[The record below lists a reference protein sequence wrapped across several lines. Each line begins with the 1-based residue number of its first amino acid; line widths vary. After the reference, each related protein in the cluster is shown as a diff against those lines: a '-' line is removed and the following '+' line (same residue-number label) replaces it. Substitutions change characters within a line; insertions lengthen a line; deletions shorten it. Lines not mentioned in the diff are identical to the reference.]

1 MKPLEFHHP
10 PGSAQGAMQSLKL
23 SQYDCQRTPLMCKD
37 HGQPEFL
44 RLIFSDLLGYTR
56 SIEVGFDRLEEVVK
70 HGLVIDGSSVPGY
83 ATVNESDVLLL
94 PSSATPL
101 SQPWDP
107 SAAFLLCRIHETSGE
122 HHPRDPRNILRRL
135 TSLIA
140 KRGLQ
145 LMVGSELEFFTVARR
160 PDETIEPLDDG
171 GYFASQ
177 PQDIALDFRR
187 DVIRTLRTL
196 GIGTTSHHHEV
207 ARGQQEIGLQYVE
220 AETAAD
226 NIMISRIVISEMAHR
241 RGMIATFMPKPFPD
255 QNGSG
260 MHLHQS
266 LWGLDGSRNLF
277 ATKRDSSISQLA
289 MMYIGGLLEH
299 ATTLAAILAPTVN
312 SYKRLV
318 PGFEAPTRVAW
329 GYRNR
334 STMVRIPHFNG
345 SKRAA
350 RIELRSPDATSS
362 PHLIIASILAAGLD
376 GIERKLEP
384 PLPTDKDLFESGV
397 TLKSLPG
404 SLEGAL
410 DCLEKSTMMREVLG
424 DSVVDALVAL
434 RKREWREYVESTGDP
449 GSSEVTE
456 WEIERY
462 IHIN

>member
-1 MKPLEFHHP
+1 
-10 PGSAQGAMQSLKL
+10 
-23 SQYDCQRTPLMCKD
+23 MCKE

-56 SIEVGFDRLEEVVK
+56 SIEVGYDRLEELVD

-83 ATVNESDVLLL
+83 AAVNESDVLLL
-94 PSSATPL
+94 PSRATPI
-101 SQPWDP
+101 SQPWDQ
-107 SAAFLLCRIHETSGE
+107 SAAFLLCRIHEVTGE
-122 HHPRDPRNILRRL
+122 PHPKDPRNILKQI
-135 TSLIA
+135 TSMAA

-145 LMVGSELEFFTVARR
+145 LMVGSELEFFTVTRR
-160 PDETIEPLDDG
+160 IDDTIAPLDDG
-171 GYFASQ
+171 GYFSSQ
-177 PQDIALDFRR
+177 PKDIALDFRR
-187 DVIRTLRTL
+187 DVIRTLKTL

-207 ARGQQEIGLQYVE
+207 ANGQQEIGLQYVE

-226 NIMISRIVISEMAHR
+226 NIMLSRIVISEMAHR

-277 ATKRDSSISQLA
+277 ATTEDCSISQLA
-289 MMYIGGLLEH
+289 LMYIGGLLEH

-334 STMVRIPHFNG
+334 STMVRVPHFNG

-362 PHLIIASILAAGLD
+362 PHLVIASILAAGLD
-376 GIERKLEP
+376 GIKRKIEP
-384 PLPTDKDLFESGV
+384 PRPTDKDLYESGV

-404 SLEGAL
+404 SLERAL
-410 DCLEKSTMMREVLG
+410 DSLEKSIMMREVLG
-424 DSVVDALVAL
+424 GSVVDALVAL
-434 RKREWREYVESTGDP
+434 RKREWEEYVESTGDP
-449 GSSEVTE
+449 GSSEITD

-462 IHIN
+462 MHVN

>member
-1 MKPLEFHHP
+1 
-10 PGSAQGAMQSLKL
+10 
-23 SQYDCQRTPLMCKD
+23 MCKE

-56 SIEVGFDRLEEVVK
+56 SIEVGYDRLEEVVD
-70 HGLVIDGSSVPGY
+70 HGIVIDGSSVPGY
-83 ATVNESDVLLL
+83 AAVNESDVLLL
-94 PSSATPL
+94 PSRATPL

-107 SAAFLLCRIHETSGE
+107 SAAFVLCRIHEVTGE
-122 HHPRDPRNILRRL
+122 PHPRDPRNILRRI
-135 TSLIA
+135 TTMAA

-160 PDETIEPLDDG
+160 VDDTIVPMDNG
-171 GYFASQ
+171 GYFSSQ

-187 DVIRTLRTL
+187 DVIRTLRKL
-196 GIGTTSHHHEV
+196 GIDTTSHHHEV
-207 ARGQQEIGLQYVE
+207 ANGQQEIGLQYVE

-226 NIMISRIVISEMAHR
+226 NIMLARIVITEMAHR

-266 LWGLDGSRNLF
+266 IWGLDSSRNLF
-277 ATKRDSSISQLA
+277 ATAGDSSISQLA

-362 PHLIIASILAAGLD
+362 PHLVIASILAAGLD
-376 GIERKLEP
+376 GIERKVEP
-384 PLPTDKDLFESGV
+384 PQPTDKDLYESGV
-397 TLKSLPG
+397 ALKSLPG

-410 DCLEKSTMMREVLG
+410 DSLEKSTMMRDVLG
-424 DSVVDALVAL
+424 DSVVSALVAL
-434 RKREWREYVESTGDP
+434 RKREWKNYVESTGDP
-449 GSSEVTE
+449 GSSEITD

-462 IHIN
+462 MHVN

>member
-1 MKPLEFHHP
+1 
-10 PGSAQGAMQSLKL
+10 
-23 SQYDCQRTPLMCKD
+23 MCEEY
-37 HGQPEFL
+37 GQPEFL
-44 RLIFSDLLGYTR
+44 RLIFPDLLGYTR
-56 SIEVGFDRLEEVVK
+56 SIEVGFERLEEVVC

-83 ATVNESDVLLL
+83 ASVNESDVLLL

-101 SQPWDP
+101 PQPWDP
-107 SAAFLLCRIHETSGE
+107 SAAFLLCQIHEVTGE
-122 HHPRDPRNILRRL
+122 PHPRDPRNILRRII
-135 TSLIA
+135 SMAA

-145 LMVGSELEFFTVARR
+145 LMVGSELEFFTVTRR
-160 PDETIEPLDDG
+160 TDDTIAPLDFG
-171 GYFASQ
+171 GYFSSQ

-187 DVIRTLRTL
+187 GIIRTLRTL

-207 ARGQQEIGLQYVE
+207 ANGQQEIGLQYVE

-226 NIMISRIVISEMAHR
+226 NIMLSRIVISEMAHR
-241 RGMIATFMPKPFPD
+241 YGMIATFMPKPFAD

-277 ATKRDSSISQLA
+277 ATTGESLLSQLA
-289 MMYIGGLLEH
+289 MDYVGGLLEH

-334 STMVRIPHFNG
+334 STMIRVPHFNG
-345 SKRAA
+345 SKSAA

-362 PHLIIASILAAGLD
+362 PHLVIASILAAGLD
-376 GIERKLEP
+376 GIERKIEP
-384 PLPTDKDLFESGV
+384 PRPTDKDLYESGV
-397 TLKSLPG
+397 TLKSLPE
-404 SLEGAL
+404 SLEGSL
-410 DCLEKSTMMREVLG
+410 DCLEKSTMMRKVLG
-424 DSVVDALVAL
+424 NSVVDALVGL
-434 RKREWREYVESTGDP
+434 RKREWAEYVESTGDP
-449 GSSEVTE
+449 GSSEVTD

-462 IHIN
+462 MHVN

>member
-1 MKPLEFHHP
+1 
-10 PGSAQGAMQSLKL
+10 
-23 SQYDCQRTPLMCKD
+23 MCNE

-56 SIEVGFDRLEEVVK
+56 SIEVGYDRLDEVVD

-94 PSSATPL
+94 PSRATPL

-107 SAAFLLCRIHETSGE
+107 SAAFLLCRIQEVSGE
-122 HHPRDPRNILRRL
+122 AHPRDPRNILRRIV
-135 TSLIA
+135 SKA
-140 KRGLQ
+140 AERGLK

-160 PDETIEPLDDG
+160 IDDTIVPLDYG
-171 GYFASQ
+171 GYFSSQ
-177 PQDIALDFRR
+177 PQDISLDFRR
-187 DVIRTLRTL
+187 DVIRTLRKL
-196 GIGTTSHHHEV
+196 GIETTSHHHEV

-226 NIMISRIVISEMAHR
+226 NIMLSRIVISEMAYR

-266 LWGLDGSRNLF
+266 LWGLDSSRNLF
-277 ATKRDSSISQLA
+277 ATTGDSSISQLA

-318 PGFEAPTRVAW
+318 PGFEAPTRIAW

-334 STMVRIPHFNG
+334 STMVRVPHFNG

-350 RIELRSPDATSS
+350 RIELRCPDATSS
-362 PHLIIASILAAGLD
+362 PHLVIASILAAGLD
-376 GIERKLEP
+376 GIERRIEP
-384 PLPTDKDLFESGV
+384 PQPTDKDLYESGV

-410 DCLEKSTMMREVLG
+410 ESLEKSTMMRRVLG
-424 DSVVDALVAL
+424 DSVVDSLVEM
-434 RKREWREYVESTGDP
+434 RTREWKEYVESTGDP
-449 GSSEVTE
+449 GSSEITD
-456 WEIERY
+456 WEFEK
-462 IHIN
+462 N